1 MATAM
6 YDRIK
11 SDLEFYEKKHEALV
25 RNGYYGIHPRLKDGM
40 KDLIKSLKTLKAMS

>member
-6 YDRIK
+6 YDRITA
-11 SDLEFYEKKHEALV
+11 DLAFYEKKHEALI
-25 RNGYYGIHPRLKDGM
+25 RSGYYGIHPRLKDGM